1 MAAAEETLA
10 YLTDLC
16 AAKRADPADDLISA
30 MVQMHDEG
38 GRMSDTELVSTS
50 WLLLVA
56 GHETTVHLIGNGMRA
71 LLTHPGQPARLRS
84 DPGLLP
90 DAIEEFLRYDGPIS
104 TSTFRFTTEP
114 VTIGGVDIPAGQLV
128 VVSLLSANR
137 DAAQYDDADRFR
149 QLLGRFPAL
158 ELAEAVVLLPTPV
171 TGGPALPEALAR
183 LARFDGRTSRDAV
196 TFGGVGGARSGDR
209 TGRAEGHCCAARH
222 RMNGAPHG

>member
-84 DPGLLP
+84 DPGLMP

-137 DAAQYDDADRFR
+137 DAAQYDDADRFD
-149 QLLGRFPAL
+149 
-158 ELAEAVVLLPTPV
+158 LARKPV
-171 TGGPALPEALAR
+171 TTWPSATASTTAWGRRWPA
-183 LARFDGRTSRDAV
+183 SK
-196 TFGGVGGARSGDR
+196 ARSLPSTAGTLPR
-209 TGRAEGHCCAARH
+209 TRTRGSSCPPPDTRHRWARPSGGTCAA
-222 RMNGAPHG
+222 GPV